1 MSATG
6 LEATAPLDDLHAQ
19 VTSVLNE
26 VHEFDEK
33 IEERNQKRLL
43 LIQQLSDLLPED
55 QFHRFETILNGTVEA
70 VKPSPDP
77 ATIPPIVIDEQNPL
91 ESLRNIRTQIAQEVC
106 QVMGVEAPTL

>member
-1 MSATG
+1 MSAACDCSNLT
-6 LEATAPLDDLHAQ
+6 DLHAEIDA
-19 VTSVLNE
+19 VMNK

-55 QFHRFETILNGTVEA
+55 QFHRFETIINGTVEA

-77 ATIPPIVIDEQNPL
+77 AAMKPIVIDDEKPL
-91 ESLRNIRTQIAQEVC
+91 ESLRQIRTQIAQEVC
-106 QVMGVEAPTL
+106 AVMGVEAPTL